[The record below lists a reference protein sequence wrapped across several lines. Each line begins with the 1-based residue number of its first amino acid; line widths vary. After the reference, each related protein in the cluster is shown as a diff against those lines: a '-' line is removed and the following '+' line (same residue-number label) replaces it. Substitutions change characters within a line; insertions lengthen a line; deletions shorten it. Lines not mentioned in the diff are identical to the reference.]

1 MNRPKDGNINSKL
14 TPYEILQHAMLVQAV
29 SDIKTTTWYKVPRD
43 GMKCSYK
50 EGAEAVQ
57 YIVLVLINH
66 GYNKKEIGS
75 IFREITPHNYKYEI
89 VKEELKKRGIE
100 L

>member
-1 MNRPKDGNINSKL
+1 MKRPKDGIINSKL
-14 TPYEILQHAMLVQAV
+14 TPYEMLHYALIVQAA
-29 SDIKTTTWYKVPRD
+29 SDIKMSTWYKLPSD

-50 EGAEAVQ
+50 EGAEAAE
-57 YIVLVLINH
+57 YIVLVLKNH
-66 GYNKKEIGS
+66 GYTEKEIGN

>member
-1 MNRPKDGNINSKL
+1 MKRPKDGVIYSKL
-14 TPYEILQHAMLVQAV
+14 TPYEMLQHAILLQAV
-29 SDIKTTTWYKVPRD
+29 SDLKTTKWYKLPLD
-43 GMKCSYK
+43 GVHCSYK

-57 YIVLVLINH
+57 YIVLVLKNH
-66 GYNKKEIGS
+66 GYSKKEIGN

-89 VKEELKKRGIE
+89 VKEELKKRGIK

>member
-1 MNRPKDGNINSKL
+1 MKRPKDGLINSKL
-14 TPYEILQHAMLVQAV
+14 TPYEMLEHALLLQAV
-29 SDIKTTTWYKVPRD
+29 ADIKTSTWSNDPRNSYK
-43 GMKCSYK
+43 CTYK
-50 EGAEAVQ
+50 EGREAVQ
-57 YIVLVLINH
+57 YVVLVLKQH
-66 GYNKKEIGS
+66 GYTEKEIGN

>member
-1 MNRPKDGNINSKL
+1 MKRLKDGIINSKL
-14 TPYEILQHAMLVQAV
+14 TPYEMLQDALIQQAV
-29 SDIKTTTWYKVPRD
+29 ADIKTTTWYKTPSDV
-43 GMKCSYK
+43 MKCSYK

-57 YIVLVLINH
+57 YIVLVLKNH
-66 GYNKKEIGS
+66 GYTEKEIGN
-75 IFREITPHNYKYEI
+75 IFRDITPHNYKYEI

>member
-1 MNRPKDGNINSKL
+1 MKRPKDGIINSKL
-14 TPYEILQHAMLVQAV
+14 TPYEILQDALLQQAV
-29 SDIKTTTWYKVPRD
+29 VDIKTITWYKTSSG

-57 YIVLVLINH
+57 YIVLVLKNH
-66 GYNKKEIGS
+66 GYTEKEIGN

>member
-1 MNRPKDGNINSKL
+1 MKRPKDGIINSKL
-14 TPYEILQHAMLVQAV
+14 TPYEIFQHAMLVQAV
-29 SDIKTTTWYKVPRD
+29 SDIKTTTWYKTPSNV
-43 GMKCSYK
+43 MKCSYE
-50 EGAEAVQ
+50 EGKGAVQ
-57 YIVLVLINH
+57 YVILVLKYH
-66 GYNKKEIGS
+66 GYAKKEIGN

>member
-1 MNRPKDGNINSKL
+1 MKRPKDGIINNKL
-14 TPYEILQHAMLVQAV
+14 TPYEILQHAMLVQAL
-29 SDIKTTTWYKVPRD
+29 SDIKTTTWCKVPRD
-43 GMKCSYK
+43 QMKCSYK

-57 YIVLVLINH
+57 YIVLVLKSH
-66 GYNKKEIGS
+66 GYTEKEIGS

>member
-1 MNRPKDGNINSKL
+1 MKRPKDGIINNKL
-14 TPYEILQHAMLVQAV
+14 TPYEMLQHAILVQAV
-29 SDIKTTTWYKVPRD
+29 SDIKTTTWYKLTRD
-43 GMKCSYK
+43 KSSCSYK

-66 GYNKKEIGS
+66 GYTEKEIGN
-75 IFREITPHNYKYEI
+75 IFREITPHNYKYDI
-89 VKEELKKRGIE
+89 VKEELAKRGIK

>member
-1 MNRPKDGNINSKL
+1 MKRPKDGIINSKL
-14 TPYEILQHAMLVQAV
+14 TPYEMLQHAILVQAV
-29 SDIKTTTWYKVPRD
+29 CDIKSTTWYKCQPD

-50 EGAEAVQ
+50 EGAEAVN
-57 YIVLVLINH
+57 YIVSVLKQNAYSNDAIS
-66 GYNKKEIGS
+66 K

-89 VKEELKKRGIE
+89 VKEELAKRGIK

>member
-1 MNRPKDGNINSKL
+1 MKRPKDGIINSKL
-14 TPYEILQHAMLVQAV
+14 TPYEMIQHALLVQAV
-29 SDIKTTTWYKVPRD
+29 EDVKIVKWSDDKCNSFN
-43 GMKCSYK
+43 CSYK
-50 EGAEAVQ
+50 EGREAVQ
-57 YIVLVLINH
+57 YIVLVLKNY
-66 GYNKKEIGS
+66 GYTEKEIGY